1 MPLLLLP
8 GEKHHWLVGSEL
20 YGIGTGVA
28 STASSD
34 QKSQF
39 GVCPETLTCTPRG
52 KGSLIITYDP

>member
-8 GEKHHWLVGSEL
+8 GEKPLACGFRAVWHRHW
-20 YGIGTGVA
+20 VA
-28 STASSD
+28 PAASSD

-39 GVCPETLTCTPRG
+39 GVCPETLTCTPWG